1 MKGKSKCKILKEI
14 RAEIARANDIEWV
27 TENCTHKGDCRGTC
41 PKCEA
46 EVRRLERALELRR
59 RLGRGVVIAGISAGL
74 ITSAVSC
81 TSEKSNGG
89 ASMMTDA
96 TEIMEKGSDMGT
108 PTEGIE
114 GMLEIGELPDTTELD
129 SIPSLMG
136 DYAITEDGTESIFE
150 LLGDVAFFLAEDFTR
165 SEPVTYRATEGL
177 FLMGFSDVDYTDDT
191 DFNIPAGELFDVVG
205 ESESYG
211 MYMISYG
218 SQLFGIDK
226 AGFELVA
233 EKVK

>member
-1 MKGKSKCKILKEI
+1 
-14 RAEIARANDIEWV
+14 
-27 TENCTHKGDCRGTC
+27 
-41 PKCEA
+41 
-46 EVRRLERALELRR
+46 
-59 RLGRGVVIAGISAGL
+59 
-74 ITSAVSC
+74 
-81 TSEKSNGG
+81 
-89 ASMMTDA
+89 MTDA
-96 TEIMEKGSDMGT
+96 TEIMEKGPDMSA

-165 SEPVTYRATEGL
+165 SEPVTYRAKEGL
-177 FLMGFSDVDYTDDT
+177 FLMGFTDVEYTDDT